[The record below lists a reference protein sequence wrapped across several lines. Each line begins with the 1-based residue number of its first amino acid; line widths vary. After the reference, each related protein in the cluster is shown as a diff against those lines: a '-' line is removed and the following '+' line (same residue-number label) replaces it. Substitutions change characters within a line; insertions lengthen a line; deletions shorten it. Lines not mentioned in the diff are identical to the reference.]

1 MRRSKGT
8 VVLAAALAVCTLFS
22 GCKKVEQ
29 GEQSSASIASHAADA
44 QQEDPTDPI
53 DDWTRQETGQKSVV
67 VGKVSGEAG
76 TTPADS
82 TTTASSKEVDAL
94 LKQMT
99 LQEKIYQMF
108 LVTPEAITGV
118 DTVVQAGDATKAALQ
133 EQPVGG
139 LIYFAANLETQSQTK
154 EMLTTTQDYAKASS
168 NGIGLWLAVDEE
180 GGTVARV
187 ADQLGT
193 TAFSDMSVY
202 GAENDSTQA
211 YSIGQTIGTDIHGLG
226 FNLDFAP
233 VADVDI
239 CSENELGGR
248 IFSDDPNVV
257 ANMVSNVVKG
267 LQNSG
272 VSATLKHFPGL
283 GAENGNSHYDGAVRI
298 DRSLEELR
306 STEFIPFSAGIE
318 AGVDFVMVGHQIM
331 TEVDADTPSDLS
343 HAVVTDLLK
352 QELGFK
358 GLAITD
364 AQNMN
369 TISANYSSG
378 EAAVLAIQA
387 GIDIVLMPVNLTEAV
402 EGVYQAVQD
411 GTISEERIDES
422 VQKILLQKQRAGLL

>member
-1 MRRSKGT
+1 M
-8 VVLAAALAVCTLFS
+8 
-22 GCKKVEQ
+22 
-29 GEQSSASIASHAADA
+29 
-44 QQEDPTDPI
+44 
-53 DDWTRQETGQKSVV
+53 
-67 VGKVSGEAG
+67 
-76 TTPADS
+76 
-82 TTTASSKEVDAL
+82 
-94 LKQMT
+94 
-99 LQEKIYQMF
+99 
-108 LVTPEAITGV
+108 
-118 DTVVQAGDATKAALQ
+118 
-133 EQPVGG
+133 
-139 LIYFAANLETQSQTK
+139 
-154 EMLTTTQDYAKASS
+154 
-168 NGIGLWLAVDEE
+168 
-180 GGTVARV
+180 
-187 ADQLGT
+187 
-193 TAFSDMSVY
+193 
-202 GAENDSTQA
+202 
-211 YSIGQTIGTDIHGLG
+211 
-226 FNLDFAP
+226 
-233 VADVDI
+233 
-239 CSENELGGR
+239 GGR

-387 GIDIVLMPVNLTEAV
+387 GIDIVLMPVDLTEAV

>member
-8 VVLAAALAVCTLFS
+8 VLLAAALAVCTLFS

-226 FNLDFAP
+226 
-233 VADVDI
+233 
-239 CSENELGGR
+239 
-248 IFSDDPNVV
+248 
-257 ANMVSNVVKG
+257 
-267 LQNSG
+267 
-272 VSATLKHFPGL
+272 
-283 GAENGNSHYDGAVRI
+283 AVRI

-387 GIDIVLMPVNLTEAV
+387 GIDIVLMPVDLTEAV

-422 VQKILLQKQRAGLL
+422 VQKILLKKQRAGLL

>member
-1 MRRSKGT
+1 
-8 VVLAAALAVCTLFS
+8 
-22 GCKKVEQ
+22 
-29 GEQSSASIASHAADA
+29 
-44 QQEDPTDPI
+44 
-53 DDWTRQETGQKSVV
+53 
-67 VGKVSGEAG
+67 
-76 TTPADS
+76 
-82 TTTASSKEVDAL
+82 
-94 LKQMT
+94 
-99 LQEKIYQMF
+99 
-108 LVTPEAITGV
+108 
-118 DTVVQAGDATKAALQ
+118 
-133 EQPVGG
+133 
-139 LIYFAANLETQSQTK
+139 
-154 EMLTTTQDYAKASS
+154 
-168 NGIGLWLAVDEE
+168 
-180 GGTVARV
+180 
-187 ADQLGT
+187 
-193 TAFSDMSVY
+193 
-202 GAENDSTQA
+202 
-211 YSIGQTIGTDIHGLG
+211 
-226 FNLDFAP
+226 
-233 VADVDI
+233 
-239 CSENELGGR
+239 
-248 IFSDDPNVV
+248 
-257 ANMVSNVVKG
+257 
-267 LQNSG
+267 
-272 VSATLKHFPGL
+272 
-283 GAENGNSHYDGAVRI
+283 DGAVRI

>member
-1 MRRSKGT
+1 
-8 VVLAAALAVCTLFS
+8 
-22 GCKKVEQ
+22 
-29 GEQSSASIASHAADA
+29 
-44 QQEDPTDPI
+44 
-53 DDWTRQETGQKSVV
+53 
-67 VGKVSGEAG
+67 
-76 TTPADS
+76 
-82 TTTASSKEVDAL
+82 
-94 LKQMT
+94 
-99 LQEKIYQMF
+99 MF

-211 YSIGQTIGTDIHGLG
+211 YSIGQTIGTDIYGLG